1 MSRFVA
7 RDELGPL
14 VVGHLQKRHT
24 RKDPGVVDQDVDAT
38 ERVASIEHGLAVVT
52 TPHVTLD
59 RHRLRPCRGNRCR
72 HFLSTNPIVEN
83 EYRRSKDGWADS
95 TTPDFEVLWNRKS
108 FIDENRTS
116 PASLLELGL
125 IQDPMQKTLTLMSA
139 PARGG

>member
-1 MSRFVA
+1 MGRQRLERTSRA
-7 RDELGPL
+7 SIHRRL
-14 VVGHLQKRHT
+14 
-24 RKDPGVVDQDVDAT
+24 VDAMQERFKFEKREINGIT
-38 ERVASIEHGLAVVT
+38 EPLQLG
-52 TPHVTLD
+52 
-59 RHRLRPCRGNRCR
+59 
-72 HFLSTNPIVEN
+72 TNPIVEN

-125 IQDPMQKTLTLMSA
+125 IQDPMQKTITLMSA